1 LTIKT
6 NLIMNQGSNSRK
18 SIFLSVSLISIVML
32 LISCNEKKS
41 EPVPESKELTEQDYI
56 NRGEYLVNI
65 IGCQDC
71 HSPKRMGERG
81 PEVIEELMFSGYPS
95 ERPLPEISTDAL
107 QKGWIQMNDDFTA
120 FAGPWG
126 VSYAANLTSDDTGIG
141 SWKLEQFII
150 SLRKGKFKGLENGRD
165 LLPPMPWQ
173 NFAKLTDEDLKA
185 IFYYFKN
192 TKPVKNVVPAPI
204 PPTDLT
210 GKGP

>member
-1 LTIKT
+1 
-6 NLIMNQGSNSRK
+6 MNQGSNSRK
-18 SIFLSVSLISIVML
+18 SIFLSVCLIFIIML
-32 LISCNEKKS
+32 LISCQEKKY
-41 EPVPESKELTEQDYI
+41 EQVPELKELTDQDYI
-56 NRGEYLVNI
+56 ARGEYLVNI

-81 PEVIEELMFSGYPS
+81 PEVIKELMFSGYPS
-95 ERPLPEISTDAL
+95 ERVLPEISTDAL
-107 QKGWIQMNDDFTA
+107 QKGWILMNEDFTA
-120 FAGPWG
+120 FAGQWG

-141 SWKLEQFII
+141 SWKLEQFKTA
-150 SLRKGKFKGLENGRD
+150 LRKGKFKGLENGRD

-185 IFYYFKN
+185 MFYYFKS

-210 GKGP
+210 GKPPKP